1 MFDNVSSAQ
10 HYAIH
15 YLFLLLKIWLDFIS
29 FNYSCLELSVLHQ
42 KNEYSFFFQSVKF
55 QNIFFESTD
64 LTMLCLSLL
73 LWFSM
78 THFKNA
84 LHFLFSL
91 LFFLKWSTVCSLA
104 SSQVQLPSSSCSLQL
119 SFICHLISL
128 LSIIP
133 VTILFILFSN
143 LSGYVEYNFFH
154 CDVFPFNNPN
164 GLKHTCFI
172 TTNSITFSSVSLKC
186 QETNFSHVIAGSFPL
201 ACFLLSLVEC
211 C

>member
-78 THFKNA
+78 THFKNT

-133 VTILFILFSN
+133 VTILFILFSYLVM
-143 LSGYVEYNFFH
+143 LSTISFIVTFSL
-154 CDVFPFNNPN
+154 FNNPN